1 MAAKTYGRP
10 KGKAVSAATR
20 PILPTPGLAAER
32 LTLLHRLTEG
42 LPPADLY
49 WISAWSAALAAQ
61 ATRVA
66 LPTIA
71 PAAEAPNAAATER
84 LTVLYGSQTGNSRRV
99 AERLAE
105 RATAAGLSVRIL
117 RTGAYAVRELAQER
131 HLALVISSQGDGDPP
146 DDALGFVEF
155 LSGKRAPKLPQLK
168 FAVLGLGD
176 SSYPQYCAVSRR
188 LDARFAELGAQRFA
202 ELGEADVDFE
212 APSASWS
219 EGVLARARE
228 ALGAPAVANVR
239 PVALHAVNSALH
251 DRENPFAAE
260 VLENQRIVSRDSA
273 REVRHLELS
282 LQGSG
287 LRYEPGD
294 ALGVWPRN
302 PPVLVDAWLREL
314 RLDGEQEV
322 AHDGRRL
329 PLRRWLSHERELTRL
344 SRPLLAA
351 HAAASNDKELARVL
365 EPEQREALARLLDT
379 DQPIDLLRRHP
390 VGWNAEQL
398 VAALRPLTPRLYS
411 IASSPKAVGEDEVHL
426 TVGVVDYH
434 AHGSAHLGAASAF
447 LAAAGDETR
456 VPVFVEAN
464 ERFRLPADHARDII
478 MIGPGTGVAPFRA
491 FVQERQAV
499 GAAGRNWLFFGNRHF
514 AQDFLYQTEWQQAL
528 KDGVLHRLDLAFS
541 RDGVSKVY
549 VQDRIREHGRE
560 LYARLREGAYLYVC
574 GDATHMAK
582 DVHEALVELAVAHG
596 GLSAE
601 DARAWLTELLQ
612 EGRYARDVY

>member
-1 MAAKTYGRP
+1 MDVQKET
-10 KGKAVSAATR
+10 KVSAATR
-20 PILPTPGLAAER
+20 PMLPTPALAMER
-32 LTLLHRLTEG
+32 LALLNRLTEG
-42 LPPADLY
+42 LPPAELY
-49 WISAWSAALAAQ
+49 WISAWIAALAAQ
-61 ATRVA
+61 ATRTAVPVA
-66 LPTIA
+66 A
-71 PAAEAPNAAATER
+71 PVEAANAGASDR

-99 AERLAE
+99 AERLVE
-105 RATAAGLSVRIL
+105 RAAAAGLNVRLL
-117 RTGAYAVRELAQER
+117 RTGAYPVRELAQER

-146 DDALGFVEF
+146 DDAIGFVEF
-155 LSGKRAPKLPQLK
+155 LGGKRAPKLPQLK

-176 SSYPQYCAVSRR
+176 SSYPQFCAVSRR

-212 APSASWS
+212 TPCASWS
-219 EGVLARARE
+219 EAALEKARE
-228 ALGAPAVANVR
+228 ALGAPSLPAANLR
-239 PVALHAVNSALH
+239 PSPLHAVGATLH
-251 DRENPFAAE
+251 GRENPFAAE
-260 VLENQRIVSRDSA
+260 VLDNQRIVSRDSG

-302 PPVLVDAWLREL
+302 PIGLVNDYLRVL

-329 PLRRWLSHERELTRL
+329 PLSRWLAQERELTKL

-351 HAAASNDKELARVL
+351 HAAASGDAELARVL
-365 EPEQREALARLLDT
+365 EPEQREALGRLLDT
-379 DQPIDLLRRHP
+379 HQPIDVLRRYP
-390 VGWNAEQL
+390 VNWSAEQL
-398 VAALRPLTPRLYS
+398 VTALRPLTPRLYS

-426 TVGVVDYH
+426 TAAVVNYH
-434 AHGSAHLGAASAF
+434 AYGSEHFGAASSF
-447 LAAAGDETR
+447 LASADDEAR

-464 ERFRLPADHARDII
+464 ERFRLPGDGGRDII

-499 GAAGRNWLFFGNRHF
+499 GAPGRNWLFFGNRHF
-514 AQDFLYQTEWQQAL
+514 AQDFLYQAEWQQAL
-528 KDGVLHRLDLAFS
+528 KDGALNRLDLAFS
-541 RDGVSKVY
+541 RDGASKAY
-549 VQDRIREHGRE
+549 VQHKLREHGRE
-560 LYARLREGAYLYVC
+560 LYARLRGGAHLYVC

-582 DVHEALVELAVAHG
+582 DVHEALVEVAVAHG
-596 GLSAE
+596 GLSIE
-601 DARAWLTELLQ
+601 DARGWLAELLQ

>member
-1 MAAKTYGRP
+1 M
-10 KGKAVSAATR
+10 
-20 PILPTPGLAAER
+20 LPTPGLAAER
-32 LTLLHRLTEG
+32 LALLHRLTEG
-42 LPPADLY
+42 LPPAELY

-61 ATRVA
+61 ATRVT
-66 LPTIA
+66 LPPAA
-71 PAAEAPNAAATER
+71 PVAEAPSAAAAER

-105 RATAAGLSVRIL
+105 RAAAAGLGVRLL

-131 HLALVISSQGDGDPP
+131 HLVLVISSQGDGDPP

-155 LSGKRAPKLPQLK
+155 VSGKRAPRLPQLK

-176 SSYPQYCAVSRR
+176 SSYPQFCAVSRR

-202 ELGEADVDFE
+202 PLGEADVDFE

-219 EGVLARARE
+219 ESALARARE
-228 ALGAPAVANVR
+228 TLGTPATPATNLR

-251 DRENPFAAE
+251 DRANPYAAE
-260 VLENQRIVSRDSA
+260 VLENQRIVARDSA

-302 PPVLVDAWLREL
+302 PPALVDDCLRLL

-329 PLRRWLSHERELTRL
+329 PLRRWLTHERELTRL

-351 HAAASNDKELARVL
+351 HAAASGDAGLARVL
-365 EPEQREALARLLDT
+365 EPEQREALARLLDAY
-379 DQPIDLLRRHP
+379 QPIDLLRRHP
-390 VGWNAEQL
+390 VDWDAPQL

-411 IASSPKAVGEDEVHL
+411 IASSAKAVGEDEVHL
-426 TVGVVDYH
+426 TVGVVEYS
-434 AHGSAHLGAASAF
+434 AHGGAHLGAASAF
-447 LAAAGDETR
+447 LAAAGEEAR

-464 ERFRLPADHARDII
+464 ERFRLPADPSRDII

-514 AQDFLYQTEWQQAL
+514 AQDFLYQTEWQRAL
-528 KDGVLHRLDLAFS
+528 QDGALHRLDLAFS
-541 RDGVSKVY
+541 RDTAAKVY
-549 VQDRIREHGRE
+549 VQHKLRERGRE
-560 LYARLREGAYLYVC
+560 LYGWLRDGAHLYVC

-582 DVHEALVELAVAHG
+582 DVHEALVDVAVAHG
-596 GLSAE
+596 GLSAG
-601 DARAWLTELLQ
+601 DARGWLAELLQ

>member
-1 MAAKTYGRP
+1 
-10 KGKAVSAATR
+10 VSVATR

-32 LTLLHRLTEG
+32 LALLHRLTEG

-49 WISAWSAALAAQ
+49 WISAWSASLAAQ

-66 LPTIA
+66 LPA
-71 PAAEAPNAAATER
+71 GVAAAEAPNAATGER

-105 RATAAGLSVRIL
+105 RATAAGLNVRLL
-117 RTGAYAVRELAQER
+117 RTGAYPVRELAQER
-131 HLALVISSQGDGDPP
+131 HLVLVISSQGDGDPP

-155 LSGKRAPKLPQLK
+155 LAGKRAPKLPQLK

-176 SSYPQYCAVSRR
+176 SSYPQFCAVSRQI
-188 LDARFAELGAQRFA
+188 DARFAELGAQRFA
-202 ELGEADVDFE
+202 DLGEADVDFE
-212 APSASWS
+212 AVGASWS
-219 EGVLARARE
+219 DGVLAKARE
-228 ALGAPAVANVR
+228 TLGAPAAANLR

-251 DRENPFAAE
+251 GRENPYAAE

-287 LRYEPGD
+287 LRYEAGD

-302 PPVLVDAWLREL
+302 PAALVQEYLSLL

-322 AHDGRRL
+322 AHEGRRL
-329 PLRRWLSHERELTRL
+329 PLARWLSHERELTRL

-351 HAAASNDKELARVL
+351 HAAASGDAELARVL

-379 DQPIDLLRRHP
+379 HQPIDLLRRHP
-390 VGWNAEQL
+390 VNWDAAQL

-411 IASSPKAVGEDEVHL
+411 IASSPKAVGDDEVHL
-426 TVGVVDYH
+426 TVAVVGYH
-434 AHGSAHLGAASAF
+434 AHGSEHLGAASSF
-447 LAAAGDETR
+447 LAAAGDEQR
-456 VPVFVEAN
+456 VPVFVEPN
-464 ERFRLPADHARDII
+464 ERFRLPADPSRDII

-499 GAAGRNWLFFGNRHF
+499 AAAGRNWLFFGNRHF

-528 KDGVLHRLDLAFS
+528 QDGALHRLDLAFS
-541 RDGVSKVY
+541 RDTAAKTY
-549 VQDRIREHGRE
+549 VQNRLREHGRE
-560 LYARLREGAYLYVC
+560 LYAWLRDGAHLYVC
-574 GDATHMAK
+574 GDAAHMAK
-582 DVHEALVELAVAHG
+582 DVHEALVEVAVAHG

-601 DARAWLTELLQ
+601 DARGWLAELLQ

>member
-1 MAAKTYGRP
+1 M
-10 KGKAVSAATR
+10 SAATR
-20 PILPTPGLAAER
+20 PILPTPALAAER
-32 LTLLHRLTEG
+32 LALLNRLTEG

-49 WISAWSAALAAQ
+49 WISAWTAALAAQ

-66 LPTIA
+66 LP
-71 PAAEAPNAAATER
+71 AAAPPEAANTAAAGR

-105 RATAAGLSVRIL
+105 RATAAGLGVRLL
-117 RTGAYAVRELAQER
+117 RTGAYPVRELAQEQ

-146 DDALGFVEF
+146 DDAIGFVEF
-155 LSGKRAPKLPQLK
+155 LTGKRAPRLPQLQ
-168 FAVLGLGD
+168 FAVMGLGD
-176 SSYPQYCAVSRR
+176 SSYPQFCAVSRR
-188 LDARFAELGAQRFA
+188 LDARFAELGARRFA
-202 ELGEADVDFE
+202 GLGEADVDFE
-212 APSASWS
+212 ASSASWS
-219 EGVLARARE
+219 DGVLEKARE
-228 ALGAPAVANVR
+228 VLGAPAASGVVSPR
-239 PVALHAVNSALH
+239 PALHAVNSALH
-251 DRENPFAAE
+251 GREHPFAAE
-260 VLENQRIVSRDSA
+260 VLDNQRIVSRDSD

-302 PPVLVDAWLREL
+302 PPALVDDYLRLL
-314 RLDGEQEV
+314 RLDGGQEV
-322 AHDGRRL
+322 AHEGRRL
-329 PLRRWLSHERELTRL
+329 PLARWLAQERELTRL

-351 HAAASNDKELARVL
+351 HAAASGDAELARVL

-379 DQPIDLLRRHP
+379 HQPIDLLRRHP
-390 VGWNAEQL
+390 VDWSAEQL

-426 TVGVVDYH
+426 TVAVVNYH
-434 AHGSAHLGAASAF
+434 AHGSEHFGAASSF
-447 LAAAGDETR
+447 LASADDETR

-464 ERFRLPADHARDII
+464 ERFRLPDDAGRDII

-499 GAAGRNWLFFGNRHF
+499 GATGRNWLFFGNRHF
-514 AQDFLYQTEWQQAL
+514 AQDFLYQVEWQQAL
-528 KDGVLHRLDLAFS
+528 KDGALNRLDLAFS
-541 RDGVSKVY
+541 RDGAAKTY
-549 VQDRIREHGRE
+549 VQHRLREQGRE
-560 LYARLREGAYLYVC
+560 LYAWLREGAHLYVC

-582 DVHEALVELAVAHG
+582 DVHEALVEVAVTHG
-596 GLSAE
+596 GLSVE
-601 DARAWLTELLQ
+601 DARGWLTELLQ

>member
-1 MAAKTYGRP
+1 M
-10 KGKAVSAATR
+10 
-20 PILPTPGLAAER
+20 LPTPALAAER
-32 LTLLHRLTEG
+32 LALLHRLTEG

-61 ATRVA
+61 ATRVS
-66 LPTIA
+66 LPAAA
-71 PAAEAPNAAATER
+71 PASATAGTVANER
-84 LTVLYGSQTGNSRRV
+84 LTVLYGSQTGNSRRL

-105 RATAAGLSVRIL
+105 RATAAGLNVRLL
-117 RTGAYAVRELAQER
+117 RTGAYPVRELAQER

-155 LSGKRAPKLPQLK
+155 LAGKRAPKLPQLK

-176 SSYPQYCAVSRR
+176 SSYPQFCAVSRR

-212 APSASWS
+212 VVGAGWS
-219 EGVLARARE
+219 DGVLEKARE
-228 ALGAPAVANVR
+228 MLSTPAAPAVANPR
-239 PVALHAVNSALH
+239 PVALHAVNSTLH
-251 DRENPFAAE
+251 GRENPYAAE
-260 VLENQRIVSRDSA
+260 VLENQRIVSRDST
-273 REVRHLELS
+273 REVRHVELS

-302 PPVLVDAWLREL
+302 PPALVDDCLRLL

-322 AHDGRRL
+322 AHEGRHL
-329 PLRRWLSHERELTRL
+329 PLARWLSHERELTRL

-351 HAAASNDKELARVL
+351 HAAASGDADLARVL
-365 EPEQREALARLLDT
+365 EPGQREALARLLDT
-379 DQPIDLLRRHP
+379 HQPIDLLRRHP
-390 VGWNAEQL
+390 VDWDATQL

-426 TVGVVDYH
+426 TVAVVGYH
-434 AHGSAHLGAASAF
+434 AHGSGHLGAASSF
-447 LAAAGDETR
+447 LAAAGDDQR
-456 VPVFVEAN
+456 VPVFVEPN
-464 ERFRLPADHARDII
+464 ERFRLPADASRDII

-499 GAAGRNWLFFGNRHF
+499 GATGRNWLFFGNRHF

-528 KDGVLHRLDLAFS
+528 EDGALHRLELAFS
-541 RDGVSKVY
+541 RDSAAKTY
-549 VQDRIREHGRE
+549 VQNRLREHGRE
-560 LYARLREGAYLYVC
+560 LYAWLRDGAHLYVC

-582 DVHEALVELAVAHG
+582 DVHEALVDVAVAHG
-596 GLSAE
+596 GLSDE
-601 DARAWLTELLQ
+601 DARGWLAELLQ

>member
-1 MAAKTYGRP
+1 M
-10 KGKAVSAATR
+10 SAATR
-20 PILPTPGLAAER
+20 PILPTPALAAER
-32 LTLLHRLTEG
+32 LALLNRLTEG

-49 WISAWSAALAAQ
+49 WISAWTAALAAQ
-61 ATRVA
+61 AARIA
-66 LPTIA
+66 LPA
-71 PAAEAPNAAATER
+71 SASAGAASTAGAER

-99 AERLAE
+99 AERLAG
-105 RATAAGLSVRIL
+105 RATAAGLNVRLL
-117 RTGAYAVRELAQER
+117 RTGAYPVRELAQER

-146 DDALGFVEF
+146 DDAIGFVEF
-155 LSGKRAPKLPQLK
+155 LTGKRAPKLPQLK
-168 FAVLGLGD
+168 FAVMGLGD

-202 ELGEADVDFE
+202 ALGEADVDFE

-219 EGVLARARE
+219 DGVLEKARE
-228 ALGAPAVANVR
+228 TLGAPPAPAAGLRAV
-239 PVALHAVNSALH
+239 PLHAVDSALH
-251 DRENPFAAE
+251 GREKPYAAE
-260 VLENQRIVSRDSA
+260 VLDNQRIVSRDSG
-273 REVRHLELS
+273 REVRHIELS

-302 PPVLVDAWLREL
+302 PPALVDEYLRLL

-329 PLRRWLSHERELTRL
+329 PLSRWLAQERELTRL

-351 HAAASNDKELARVL
+351 HAAASGDAALARVL

-379 DQPIDLLRRHP
+379 QQPIDLLRRHP
-390 VGWNAEQL
+390 AGWNAEQL

-411 IASSPKAVGEDEVHL
+411 IASSAKAVGEDEVHL
-426 TVGVVDYH
+426 TVAVVNYH
-434 AHGSAHLGAASAF
+434 AHGGEHFGAASSF
-447 LAAAGDETR
+447 LAAAGDDAR

-464 ERFRLPADHARDII
+464 ERFRLPADASRDII

-528 KDGVLHRLDLAFS
+528 KDGALHRLDLAFS
-541 RDGVSKVY
+541 RDGAAKSY
-549 VQDRIREHGRE
+549 VQNRLREHGRE
-560 LYARLREGAYLYVC
+560 LYAWLRDGAHLYVC
-574 GDATHMAK
+574 GDAARMAK
-582 DVHEALVELAVAHG
+582 DVHEALVEVAVAYG

-601 DARAWLTELLQ
+601 DARGWLAELLQ